1 MAHSFDA
8 EVNPHGNLRYKVDF
22 DLGQVVTVL
31 SKKWGVTLAARIT
44 EIEESY
50 DASGLALNIVFGKGA
65 LSLIQ
70 KLKGG

>member
-50 DASGLALNIVFGKGA
+50 DASGQTLNIVFGKGV
-65 LSLIQ
+65 LSLLQ

>member
-22 DLGQVVTVL
+22 DLGQMVTVL
-31 SKKWGVTLAARIT
+31 SKKWGVTLSARIT

-50 DASGLALNIVFGKGA
+50 DASGQSLNIVFGKGA
-65 LSLIQ
+65 LSLLQ